1 MIKSLII
8 TLLFPLTLLSQTY
21 GEHIQTLYTEC
32 ELEEKLSYKVFFNA
46 ITGYYNLKY
55 EHKVL
60 GDKLVIV
67 DFRQSSLEERF
78 YVIDLTT
85 KKLLY
90 KTLVAHGKNSGNNYA
105 FDFSNKKGS
114 YKSSLGFYIT
124 TTIYDGC
131 NGKSLYLKGV
141 DEGYNHYA
149 EERLIV
155 VHGASYVKKE
165 EVGHSKGCFALSF
178 TDAKKIIPLLKN
190 GNCIFA
196 YATSYTSDYLNKDKA
211 IKYYEEIKVT
221 NALKELLGPN

>member
-1 MIKSLII
+1 MLKSLLI

-21 GEHIQTLYTEC
+21 GEHIEKLYTEC
-32 ELEEKLSYKVFFNA
+32 ELEEKLSYKVFYNA

-55 EHKVL
+55 DKRVN
-60 GDKLVIV
+60 GDKLIIV
-67 DFRQSSLEERF
+67 DFRQSSQEKRF

-90 KTLVAHGKNSGNNYA
+90 QTLVAHGKNSGGNYA
-105 FDFSNKKGS
+105 FKFSNKKGS

-131 NGKSLYLKGV
+131 NGQSLHLKGV
-141 DEGYNHYA
+141 DEGYNHHA

-178 TDAKKIIPLLKN
+178 TDGKKIIPLIKN

-196 YATSYTSDYLNKDKA
+196 YATSYTSDYLNKDKS
-211 IKYYEEIKVT
+211 IKYYEQIKI
-221 NALKELLGPN
+221 NEALKELLNNP